1 MSIYL
6 QLLLLAVVVVYI
18 VDLSGFTSSW
28 RHALARRLG
37 YADDTEL
44 RPLPPFDCGK
54 CATWWVCLIYTIA
67 AGHLS
72 LQTLAACAL
81 LSMLSDTIGAVMLFI
96 HELLG
101 YIVDKLTPR

>member
-6 QLLLLAVVVVYI
+6 QLPLLALVVVYV
-18 VDLSGFTSSW
+18 VDLSGFTRSW

-37 YADDTEL
+37 FADDTEL

-54 CATWWVCLIYTIA
+54 CATWWVCLIYTLA
-67 AGHLS
+67 VGQFS
-72 LQTLAACAL
+72 LLTLACCAL
-81 LSMLSDTIGAVMLFI
+81 LSMLSDTIGAVLLFI

-101 YIVDKLTPR
+101 FVIDKLTPQ